1 MAGITAQDLEKA
13 SDRKRRKRRRAEIKS
28 ALSELLNEEQQY
40 LAVGKYFPSNV

>member
-1 MAGITAQDLEKA
+1 MAGITAQDLERA
-13 SDRKRRKRRRAEIKS
+13 SDRKRRKRRRAA